1 MNFEFSNPLRVNELF
16 RPVIQ
21 YLVFQDEPKI
31 TSVIVSNIY
40 KNIKS
45 TYVKHDPSNDILKNN
60 SLKLQIEDFIDEAI
74 DLLVSNEILVK
85 KYPKV
90 DISLS
95 CNQIKTYNNAL
106 YSLTTK
112 AKIHIQAEEPIK
124 FIGINGEILYILDFL
139 P

>member
-1 MNFEFSNPLRVNELF
+1 M
-16 RPVIQ
+16 Q

-31 TSVIVSNIY
+31 TSVIVNNIY

-45 TYVKHDPSNDILKNN
+45 TYVKYNPSISILKNK
-60 SLKLQIEDFIDEAI
+60 SLKLQIEDLIDEAI
-74 DLLVSNEILVK
+74 DLLVSNDILAK

-95 CNQIKTYNNAL
+95 SNQIKIYSNPL

-112 AKIHIQAEEPIK
+112 AKIHIQAEEPVK

>member
-1 MNFEFSNPLRVNELF
+1 M
-16 RPVIQ
+16 Q

-31 TSVIVSNIY
+31 TSVIVNNIY

-45 TYVKHDPSNDILKNN
+45 TYVKYDPSIDILKNK
-60 SLKLQIEDFIDEAI
+60 SLKLQIEDLIDEAI
-74 DLLVSNEILVK
+74 DLLVSNDILAK

-90 DISLS
+90 DISLIS
-95 CNQIKTYNNAL
+95 NQIKIYSNPL

-112 AKIHIQAEEPIK
+112 AKIHIQAKEPVK